1 MKSWDFRDE
10 SPWCHQTVHGN
21 KGVKLLKPWAWAPGS
36 LYNGPARDDQEFHV
50 WETSFSL
57 DPICKL
63 KSVALKTLPNA
74 AVPWRGLDRASGG
87 EIPQDAERDTAGVPT
102 TKPSQGALS
111 DKCCISEGSEC
122 NNCSR
127 ALLDKAWTPEIAT
140 SSNCRLKISAAD
152 RKRLAAEKLS

>member
-1 MKSWDFRDE
+1 MKSQDFKTQDSRY
-10 SPWCHQTVHGN
+10 PWYRQTVHGN

-36 LYNGPARDDQEFHV
+36 LYNGPARDDHEFHV

-63 KSVALKTLPNA
+63 KSVALKSLPNA
-74 AVPWRGLDRASGG
+74 AVPWRRLDRSSGG

-111 DKCCISEGSEC
+111 NKCCISEGSEC

-127 ALLDKAWTPEIAT
+127 GSAWQRLN
-140 SSNCRLKISAAD
+140 SWNCHFKQLQTEDLCSW
-152 RKRLAAEKLS
+152 